1 MQFGSV
7 FKMTPKAGQKQAIID
22 LLKSGRQPGDI
33 KGFRSAH
40 IFDCGD
46 EVWGVAIFEDEK
58 SYRDNANDP
67 EQDKEYQQLRAL
79 LTADPEWHDGNIESI
94 TA

>member
-7 FKMTPKAGQKQAIID
+7 FKMKPKAGQKQAVID
-22 LLKSGRQPGDI
+22 VLMGGTQPSETT
-33 KGFRSAH
+33 GFIAAH

-46 EVWGVAIFEDEK
+46 ELWGVAIFEDEK

-67 EQDKEYQQLRAL
+67 EQDKEYRQWRAL
-79 LTADPEWHDGNIESI
+79 LDADPEWHDGSI
-94 TA
+94 VSMSR